1 MNQTISKNFVGRLA
15 GVLYLCSSLMIVV
28 LLASPIE
35 FSFNETSMVPM
46 IVSTV
51 LAGLFGLFAP
61 WDRWHS
67 SASMGL
73 VVYAIVLMAV
83 TPTFTELNPKTG
95 FSFYVLVFVWIGLA
109 QPKYTSLAFAPF
121 TAVAMIAGVALY
133 GKGFDPNQIMIGI
146 TTLAVGVVVGE
157 TLAIIMQ
164 TLRKSEESEHR
175 RIEIIGMIVDAAED
189 LASQVSLEGVGS
201 NLAWYAGE
209 LVHALGSRVVLVDVE
224 FEEEAHYNWG
234 LINDVGGADW
244 QIPTQIWK
252 QLKDDGV
259 VISNPADVPWWV
271 SIDGVSTVF
280 WVPLQG
286 SGQLLGAVAIAIK
299 QGPNH
304 VALLQTAAHGVA
316 TQGGLAFERVR
327 AKLSL
332 LDQSLRDELTGVGN
346 RRHAMALLGR
356 IGPNDGVVVLDLD
369 HFKEVND
376 SFGHDRGD
384 GLLEQ
389 LAGYLIGALRDVD
402 AVARYGGDEFLL
414 VMWGVGDKAHEV
426 TQRLVEG
433 WRELNPMAT
442 LSIGVAVHEPG
453 VTAHTSFIRADAALY
468 EAKSRGRDQ
477 GVVLMPGEELPTL
490 GLGQR
495 RVSELESLN
504 QLGS

>member
-1 MNQTISKNFVGRLA
+1 MNNTISKKFVGRLA
-15 GVLYLCSSLMIVV
+15 GYLYMYSTLMIVV

-35 FSFNETSMVPM
+35 FTFSEPSMIP
-46 IVSTV
+46 ILGSTL

-67 SASMGL
+67 SASLGL
-73 VVYAIVLMAV
+73 AVYALILMAISPSLTRV
-83 TPTFTELNPKTG
+83 NPETG
-95 FSFYVLVFVWIGLA
+95 FAFYVLVFVWTGLSH
-109 QPKYTSLAFAPF
+109 PKYTSLVFGPL
-121 TAVAMIAGVALY
+121 TAAAMAAAVVFY
-133 GKGFDPNQIMIGI
+133 GKGFDANQVMIGL

-157 TLAIIMQ
+157 ALAIIMQ
-164 TLRKSEESEHR
+164 TLRQSEELEHR
-175 RIEIIGMIVDAAED
+175 RIETVGMIVDAAED

-209 LVHALGSRVVLVDVE
+209 LVHGLGSRVILVDVE
-224 FEEEAHYNWG
+224 YEEEAHYNWG
-234 LINDVGGADW
+234 MINDASEAGW
-244 QIPTQIWK
+244 QIPVEIWTQ
-252 QLKDDGV
+252 LSDDGV
-259 VISNPADVPWWV
+259 AISDPSDVPWWAG
-271 SIDGVSTVF
+271 IDGVNSVL
-280 WVPLQG
+280 WVSLQG
-286 SGQLLGAVAIAIK
+286 SGQLFGAVAIALTEQPK
-299 QGPNH
+299 H
-304 VALLQTAAHGVA
+304 VAFLQATSHGVA

-327 AKLSL
+327 AKLTL

-356 IGPNDGVVVLDLD
+356 VGPNDGVVVLDLD

-389 LAGYLIGALRDVD
+389 LAGYLIEALRDVD

-453 VTAHTSFIRADAALY
+453 VTAHASFLRADAALY

-490 GLGQR
+490 GVGQR